1 MNKSVIREMLHPM
14 SHLGT
19 DGNLMGKQTQKKS
32 GDGKD
37 LCKFKDSRNAEIFT
51 GYISY
56 FSVSKNK
63 Q

>member
-37 LCKFKDSRNAEIFT
+37 LCKFKDS
-51 GYISY
+51 
-56 FSVSKNK
+56 
-63 Q
+63 